1 MKVNVLAL
9 KKLFLVLLGTFLI
22 FTGCTGSDDEPK
34 VSIPEEQSSLEF
46 ADYILYYQ
54 ADSVEEFSEGL
65 DGFLSSNNEYGEG
78 DLARDKISG
87 GAKLYYPASEELIS
101 SVCAVITPVDKN
113 NRSFTIG
120 EMGELG
126 SAAKDEIADVQLDIY
141 TVVRY
146 DGESYTVK
154 AGLAQEQIAD
164 NYDEVRSENIS
175 GIDVSLNCRMVPGED
190 GASERNVVAAM
201 TFMLDGETIHIVPM
215 SPREYTE
222 YLDLPAEFFELESVE
237 LSDTAA

>member
-1 MKVNVLAL
+1 MCKKRKNHILRFLAVLCSAL
-9 KKLFLVLLGTFLI
+9 ILC
-22 FTGCTGSDDEPK
+22 GCASDGETPE

-54 ADSVEEFSEGL
+54 ADSVDEFIGGL
-65 DGFLSSNNEYGEG
+65 DGFLSSNNWYGEG

-126 SAAKDEIADVQLDIY
+126 SAAKDEIADVQLGIY

-146 DGESYTVK
+146 DGESYTVQ

-190 GASERNVVAAM
+190 EGPDRNVVALM
-201 TFMLDGETIHIVPM
+201 TFTLDGETIHIVPR
-215 SPREYTE
+215 SLREYTE
-222 YLDLPAEFFELESVE
+222 YLDLPAEFFELESME

>member
-22 FTGCTGSDDEPK
+22 FTGCTGSDDDTK

-54 ADSVEEFSEGL
+54 ADSVDEFIEGL
-65 DGFLSSNNEYGEG
+65 DGFLSSNNWYGEG
-78 DLARDKISG
+78 DIARDNISG
-87 GAKLYYPASEELIS
+87 GTKLYYPASEELIS

-126 SAAKDEIADVQLDIY
+126 SAAKDEIADVQLGIY

-146 DGESYTVK
+146 DGESYTVQ

-190 GASERNVVAAM
+190 EGPDRNVVALM
-201 TFMLDGETIHIVPM
+201 TFTLDGETIHIVPR
-215 SPREYTE
+215 SLREYTE
-222 YLDLPAEFFELESVE
+222 YLDLPAEFFELESME